1 VYYSDQYAGEGN
13 SEVKGKK
20 VMAKFYYGG
29 QAVMEGVMMRGRTSA
44 AVAVRRPD
52 HSIYLYEE
60 ALNPRL
66 YQSRLFRLPFLRGML
81 LLWEMLVLG
90 TRLMTLSTN
99 IATGALD
106 PEAPA
111 SRIGASDAGQVH
123 TDVTTNTEQDLS
135 EQPETP
141 PQIGGL
147 ALALTLLI
155 SLGLAIAVFFLGP
168 LLITGLL
175 RNQIGEGWL
184 NLAIEGVIRLA
195 LLIGY
200 LYLIGRIPDIQR
212 VFGYHGAEHKAINA
226 MEHGE
231 PLDIPHVR
239 QASRVHT
246 RCGTGFLLLVVVV
259 SIVVFALVGSP
270 PLLLKVVSRIVLVP
284 VVAGIAYEL
293 MRLGA
298 ANYQYRVVRWL
309 LAPGL
314 ALQGLTTREPDD
326 SMIECAIAALQRV
339 VRRDEQQKNQ
349 QELDAGLPVRG
360 QAPPLPYT
368 NGTPTRIG

>member
-1 VYYSDQYAGEGN
+1 MS
-13 SEVKGKK
+13 

-29 QAVMEGVMMRGRTSA
+29 QALIEGVMMRGRRSVA
-44 AVAVRRPD
+44 AAIRRPD
-52 HSIYLYEE
+52 DSIYLYEE

-66 YQSRLFRLPFLRGML
+66 YQNRLFRLPFLRGVF

-90 TRLMTLSTN
+90 TRLMTISAN
-99 IATGALD
+99 IASGAIDPAALSPHPETSSTGAANN
-106 PEAPA
+106 PITGNP
-111 SRIGASDAGQVH
+111 
-123 TDVTTNTEQDLS
+123 TDSL
-135 EQPETP
+135 PETP
-141 PQIGGL
+141 PQIGGA
-147 ALALTLLI
+147 ALALTLLV
-155 SLGLAIAVFFLGP
+155 SLGFAIAVFFLGP
-168 LLITGLL
+168 LFITGLL
-175 RNQIGEGWL
+175 HNQISEGWL
-184 NLAIEGVIRLA
+184 NLTIEGLIRLG

-259 SIVVFALVGSP
+259 SIVVFAFVGSP
-270 PLLLKVVSRIVLVP
+270 SLLVKVVSRVILLP

-298 ANYQYRVVRWL
+298 ANYRYRVVRWL

-326 SMIECAIAALQRV
+326 SMIECAIAALNRV
-339 VRRDEQQKNQ
+339 MRRDGLHDN
-349 QELDAGLPVRG
+349 DGDGAGTTL
-360 QAPPLPYT
+360 PPLVAS
-368 NGTPTRIG
+368 R